1 MEAPSYAKL
10 FFSFLRLGAGA
21 FGGPAMVAYI
31 EEMAVNKFRWMDSKT
46 FKDGVALCQ
55 AIPGA
60 TAMQVA
66 AFVGLKTKGINGS
79 LLSFAGFGLPAFI
92 LMLLLSALYVRFS
105 NLQPAIGLF
114 AGLKVVVVAIIV
126 NATISFGKGCL
137 KNYRDVAIAS
147 ATTLFFWVGASP
159 FLVIIG
165 SGMAGVLLFKELGLE
180 EYRKETS
187 TMFHVK
193 HGAILLSA
201 LLSAFLS
208 LYLLDKR
215 LFGIAALMLKVDL
228 FAFGGGFA
236 SLPLLLNQVVDVR
249 GWIDSKTFMDGVA
262 LGQVTPGPIVITAT
276 FIGYMVYGLPG
287 AIVATLGIFTP
298 SFLILV
304 FSEPVFNKLDK
315 SVLFKKAIRAILAS
329 FVGLIFY
336 TAIKF
341 GVSVPWDVMRVTL
354 GMTAFIALLKRV
366 DVLYVVLGASIISV
380 VAIR

>member
-1 MEAPSYAKL
+1 
-10 FFSFLRLGAGA
+10 
-21 FGGPAMVAYI
+21 
-31 EEMAVNKFRWMDSKT
+31 
-46 FKDGVALCQ
+46 
-55 AIPGA
+55 
-60 TAMQVA
+60 
-66 AFVGLKTKGINGS
+66 
-79 LLSFAGFGLPAFI
+79 
-92 LMLLLSALYVRFS
+92 
-105 NLQPAIGLF
+105 
-114 AGLKVVVVAIIV
+114 
-126 NATISFGKGCL
+126 
-137 KNYRDVAIAS
+137 
-147 ATTLFFWVGASP
+147 
-159 FLVIIG
+159 
-165 SGMAGVLLFKELGLE
+165 
-180 EYRKETS
+180 
-187 TMFHVK
+187 
-193 HGAILLSA
+193 
-201 LLSAFLS
+201 
-208 LYLLDKR
+208 LDKR